1 MPWLGTLCYLVQLAV
16 GGLQWSLRELG
27 VFQRDWVPAYPRRW
41 LFQVYHCC
49 SPPACPVAPS
59 TPPLWRCELGRA
71 REESVAGQCFNMRA
85 APQPVLSA
93 MMPLALYLQ
102 IEVGTLAPPT
112 KRLEAPIPACCCWL
126 TAPSLPAPG
135 LPTCLVCVCLSTSVY
150 CDDAELEQIPP
161 LPLETT
167 YLYARFN
174 RISHI
179 RASDF
184 TRLKKLK
191 RIDLTSNFISWV
203 DEDSF
208 RLLSTLQELILAEN
222 RLTALPA
229 LPNSIVRLDA
239 RLNRIQSSDV
249 RPEAF
254 RELKKLQFLHLS
266 DNNLDYIPVPLPEGL
281 RSLHLQNNNIRTMH
295 KDTFCDSQDHGH
307 IRWALED
314 IRLDRNPINLSLF
327 SDAYF
332 CLPRL
337 PTGHFY

>member
-1 MPWLGTLCYLVQLAV
+1 GALGNLSTTL
-16 GGLQWSLRELG
+16 LG
-27 VFQRDWVPAYPRRW
+27 VTTLA
-41 LFQVYHCC
+41 
-49 SPPACPVAPS
+49 
-59 TPPLWRCELGRA
+59 LGLA
-71 REESVAGQCFNMRA
+71 MA
-85 APQPVLSA
+85 APPKEEGKKKEEKPRADIATDDNLDLPNYDLSLDSYGEIID
-93 MMPLALYLQ
+93 PSFYEELYDYSDLAPK

-112 KRLEAPIPACCCWL
+112 KRLEAPIPSRCCWL

-150 CDDAELEQIPP
+150 CNDAELEQIPP

-174 RISHI
+174 RISRI

-184 TRLKKLK
+184 ARLKKLK

-222 RLTALPA
+222 RLTVLPA
-229 LPNSIVRLDA
+229 LPNSIVQLDA
-239 RLNRIQSSDV
+239 RLNRIQSSGV

-254 RELKKLQFLHLS
+254 TELKKLQFLHLS
-266 DNNLDYIPVPLPEGL
+266 DNKLDYIPVPLPEGL

-337 PTGHFY
+337 PTGQFY

>member
-1 MPWLGTLCYLVQLAV
+1 MRSIAL
-16 GGLQWSLRELG
+16 LG
-27 VFQRDWVPAYPRRW
+27 VTTLA
-41 LFQVYHCC
+41 
-49 SPPACPVAPS
+49 
-59 TPPLWRCELGRA
+59 LGLA
-71 REESVAGQCFNMRA
+71 LA
-85 APQPVLSA
+85 APPKEEGEKKEKKPRADIATDDNLDLPNYDLSLDSYGEIID
-93 MMPLALYLQ
+93 PSFYEELYDYSDLGPKLSL
-102 IEVGTLAPPT
+102 IVFT
-112 KRLEAPIPACCCWL
+112 PIPACCCWL

-184 TRLKKLK
+184 TRLRFVKLK

-254 RELKKLQFLHLS
+254 RLKKLQFLHLS